1 MFPKIFDL
9 LVFFSASLPLA
20 IVLVGIIG
28 GLILTAA
35 LILMLVLCRRHLSRN
50 CGAKGFKS
58 GSDISAFTN
67 HRSASK
73 RDRKSGSDSDNSG
86 DYKIDVRTTSSL
98 SNQDSDSNWDEL
110 EDRPTTTTTT
120 ATTLPSSGNI
130 SNNNNN
136 NSGTRTLPSGRYP
149 PQVMTNGG
157 LVYHQHYA
165 NGSLSHLHSSL
176 QRPGSDY
183 VDSGRLLTAAAA
195 TTSANTNMVR
205 FDLYRYCM
213 NLKAVVYNGSVREE
227 KNYFVI
233 DTDTNHI
240 LSLFSLLEN
249 ISKIFFIYRYLNIN
263 L

>member
-1 MFPKIFDL
+1 MFRAQFWFLFIFL
-9 LVFFSASLPLA
+9 LSASIPLA

-35 LILMLVLCRRHLSRN
+35 LILMLVLCRRHFSRN

-67 HRSASK
+67 HRSSSK

-110 EDRPTTTTTT
+110 EDRPTTTTT
-120 ATTLPSSGNI
+120 ATTLPSSGNV

-136 NSGTRTLPSGRYP
+136 NSNTGTRTLPSGRYP

-165 NGSLSHLHSSL
+165 NGSLSHLHSSI

-183 VDSGRLLTAAAA
+183 VDSGRLLSA
-195 TTSANTNMVR
+195 TTTTTANTNMVS
-205 FDLYRYCM
+205 FDLF
-213 NLKAVVYNGSVREE
+213 K
-227 KNYFVI
+227 
-233 DTDTNHI
+233 
-240 LSLFSLLEN
+240 
-249 ISKIFFIYRYLNIN
+249 
-263 L
+263 